1 MPGSFLELSPVMLL
15 GMKRRQDDANSEEVR
30 RRWARHPR
38 CVGLAR
44 AELRRALEAW
54 GLTSVEDAALL
65 VLSELLT
72 NAVVHGRV
80 SPGRE
85 IETWF
90 RLEVGALRIR
100 VDDACERWPSVSP
113 RSDEGG
119 RGLPLVAELST
130 SWGVSNRVGVGK
142 SVWAVLAVPA
152 VKGDHSGT
160 HQCVTAAAR

>member
-1 MPGSFLELSPVMLL
+1 ME
-15 GMKRRQDDANSEEVR
+15 RQQEDANGEDVV

-44 AELRRALEAW
+44 TELRRALEGW
-54 GLTSVEDAALL
+54 GLTSVDDVALL
-65 VLSELLT
+65 ILSELLT

-85 IETWF
+85 IETRF
-90 RLEVGALRIR
+90 ELEAGALRIR
-100 VDDACERWPSVSP
+100 VDDACERWPSARAQDAES
-113 RSDEGG
+113 G
-119 RGLPLVAELST
+119 RGLPLVAALST

-152 VKGDHSGT
+152 VKGEHSGT
-160 HQCVTAAAR
+160 NAGVTVAAR

>member
-15 GMKRRQDDANSEEVR
+15 GMERRQEDANGEEVKRR
-30 RRWARHPR
+30 WPRHPR

-44 AELRRALEAW
+44 AELRMALETW
-54 GLTSVEDAALL
+54 GLTSIEDEALL

-85 IETWF
+85 IETRF
-90 RLEVGALRIR
+90 RLEAGALRIR
-100 VDDACERWPSVSP
+100 VDDACKRWPSVGP
-113 RSDEGG
+113 QSDEGG
-119 RGLPLVAELST
+119 RGLPLVAALST

-142 SVWAVLAVPA
+142 SVWAVPAVPA

-160 HQCVTAAAR
+160 HQCVAAAAR